1 MTKRTQNPI
10 DRRADLHSWVIVL
23 VFLTLSLIVE
33 GTTEQ
38 MEIAR
43 QGGPREPGS
52 ITAQWLYEASSH
64 IALIAVAALIPIWLN
79 RFPLSLSNWGRRL
92 PNYAAAFLLFTVG
105 HILLMVAM
113 RHAVW
118 PFIAQGHYDF
128 GLLRIEPWAYE
139 MRKDLFTF
147 LSMLGVFV
155 TSRHIAVL
163 DEERRAAREDAQM
176 TGRLTLKSGGRQI
189 FVPANEIVHASAAGN
204 YVEVHTESGRHFVR
218 LTLSELQTLLSE
230 AGVEPVRLH
239 RSHLT
244 VRDHLRDVGPTDANL
259 STGVRLPVG
268 RSYRTGLQTL
278 G

>member
-1 MTKRTQNPI
+1 MSKALQNPT
-10 DRRADLHSWVIVL
+10 DRRADIRSWIIVL
-23 VFLTLSLIVE
+23 VFVSLSLLIE

-43 QGGPREPGS
+43 RGTVDPGDV
-52 ITAQWLYEASSH
+52 AEQWLYQASSH
-64 IALIAVAALIPIWLN
+64 IGVIVMTALIPIWLN
-79 RFPLSLSNWGRRL
+79 RFPLGMANWKRRL
-92 PNYAAAFLLFTVG
+92 RDYALAFLLFTVG
-105 HILLMVAM
+105 HILLMVAI

-118 PFIAQGHYDF
+118 PLIAEGCYEF

-139 MRKDLFTF
+139 MRIDLFTY
-147 LSMLGVFV
+147 LMILGTFIGTRQV
-155 TSRHIAVL
+155 TAL
-163 DEERRAAREDAQM
+163 EEEREAVREDAHM

-189 FVPANEIVHASAAGN
+189 FVPANEVVYASAAGN

-268 RSYRTGLQTL
+268 RSYRTGLQAL